1 MRVFFAK
8 QGSDFLPEDFNQHPT
23 AEDGSQNDL
32 QKDTP
37 CSRIYVHFLLPQSK
51 VAGKYNG
58 MEGGRQVGGF
68 QHAPGIQGK
77 VYAGSEESAH
87 FWDSQR
93 LSGMGGDIPDNLQG
107 GNATSIPVQPGGD
120 GLNIDWGE
128 TPLPV
133 KVFWH
138 LHSSYS
144 IFFLRLH

>member
-1 MRVFFAK
+1 MRIFFAK
-8 QGSDFLPEDFNQHPT
+8 QGSDFLPEDFNQHAA

-93 LSGMGGDIPDNLQG
+93 LSGMGGTYRTIFREGMPPAFRFN
-107 GNATSIPVQPGGD
+107 PGGT
-120 GLNIDWGE
+120 G
-128 TPLPV
+128 
-133 KVFWH
+133 
-138 LHSSYS
+138 
-144 IFFLRLH
+144 